1 MPSRD
6 EFSLIDWIRQHA
18 QIREPV
24 ATGIGDDTAI
34 VNGPAGGRQVL
45 VTTDMLME
53 GRHFRLETATPQ
65 QIGRKALGVN
75 LSDIAAMAGRPT
87 AAFISLALPQSG
99 GRRLAEG
106 LYEGMN
112 ELAERYEVSIAGGDT
127 NAWDGPLVL
136 NVTLLG
142 ESSAKGPVRR
152 AGARP
157 GDRLFVTG
165 PVGGSLPSGRHLAF
179 EPRLREAALLHERFD
194 LHALID
200 LSDGIS
206 SDLGHIATE
215 SGVRAVLIADQIP
228 VHADVDPA
236 LPAEERLRHALSD
249 GEDFEL
255 LLAVGPEEADRMRNS
270 PDLAWLT
277 EVGRVEA
284 GEGCWIQ
291 DRSGRVSPLEA
302 AGWVHRFD

>member
-6 EFSLIDWIRQHA
+6 EFSLIDWIRQHT
-18 QIREPV
+18 QVHEPV
-24 ATGIGDDTAI
+24 VTGIGDDTAI
-34 VNGPAGGRQVL
+34 LNGPATGRQVL

-87 AAFISLALPQSG
+87 AAFVSLALPQSG

-112 ELAERYEVSIAGGDT
+112 ELAARYGVSIAGGDT

-136 NVTLLG
+136 NVALLG
-142 ESSAKGPVRR
+142 ESSLKGPVRR

-165 PVGGSLPSGRHLAF
+165 PLGGSLPSGRHLTF
-179 EPRLREAALLHERFD
+179 EPRLREAERLHERFD

-206 SDLGHIATE
+206 SDLGHIARE
-215 SGVRAVLIADQIP
+215 SGVRATLLADQIP
-228 VHADVDPA
+228 IHGDVESS
-236 LPAEERLRHALSD
+236 LPGEERLRHALSD

-255 LLAVGPEEADRMRNS
+255 LLAVS
-270 PDLAWLT
+270 PSDAETIRSSSDFAWLT

-291 DRSGRVSPLEA
+291 DRGGQVKPLDA
-302 AGWVHRFD
+302 AGWVHRFE